1 MTARHSD
8 DESTASVAEVR
19 AMGAAIAAADTVRA
33 TTSPN
38 PWVGAVVLDSAGEI
52 IATGA
57 TNPPGGDHAEVVALR
72 AAGERARG
80 ATLVVTLEPCS
91 HHGRTPPCVDAV
103 LASGVT
109 RVVIGTLDPDPA
121 VASRGAARLREA
133 GLDVVVGVEEATVR
147 RQLRAYLHHRTT
159 GRPFVV
165 VKMATTLD
173 GRTAAPDGTSRWI
186 TGRDARADVHR
197 LRAESDAVI
206 VGAGT
211 VRADDPELTVRHVAG
226 RDPRRVVLGTAP
238 PDARCHPCLEW
249 DGPLRDLLERLGAEG
264 CLQVLVEGGAG
275 VVATFRAAHL
285 VDEWVLYVAPAVF
298 GGNDATP
305 LLAGPTA
312 PTIDAVERG
321 RIVEAVLIG
330 GDLRIVING
339 IAGPSGDEEA

>member
-1 MTARHSD
+1 
-8 DESTASVAEVR
+8 
-19 AMGAAIAAADTVRA
+19 MGAAMAAADTVRA

-38 PWVGAVVLDSAGEI
+38 PWVGAVVIDTDGTV

-103 LASGVT
+103 LASGVA

-121 VASRGAARLREA
+121 VAGRGATRLREA
-133 GLDVVVGVEEATVR
+133 GLDVVVGVEEAAVR

-186 TGRDARADVHR
+186 TGAEARADVHR
-197 LRAESDAVI
+197 LRAESDAVV

-238 PDARCHPCLEW
+238 EGARCHPCLEW
-249 DGPLRDLLERLGAEG
+249 DGPLPDLLERLGAEG

-275 VVATFRAAHL
+275 VVAEFRAAGL
-285 VDEWVLYVAPAVF
+285 VDEWVIYLAPAVF
-298 GGNDATP
+298 GGNDAAP

-330 GDLRIVING
+330 GDLRIVIDG
-339 IAGPSGDEEA
+339 IAGPTGDEED

>member
-1 MTARHSD
+1 
-8 DESTASVAEVR
+8 
-19 AMGAAIAAADTVRA
+19 MGAAMAAADTVRT

-38 PWVGAVVLDSAGEI
+38 PWVGAVVLDTTGAI
-52 IATGA
+52 VATGA

-72 AAGERARG
+72 AAGERAPG
-80 ATLVVTLEPCS
+80 STLVVTLEPCS

-103 LASGVT
+103 LAAGVA

-121 VASRGAARLREA
+121 VAGRGAERLRRA
-133 GLDVVVGVEEATVR
+133 GLDVIVGVEEPAVR

-186 TGRDARADVHR
+186 TGTEARTDVHR

-206 VGAGT
+206 VGSGT
-211 VRADDPELTVRHVAG
+211 VRADDPELTVRHVTG
-226 RDPRRVVLGTAP
+226 RDPRRIVRGTAP
-238 PDARCHPCLEW
+238 EHARCRPCLEW
-249 DGPLRDLLERLGAEG
+249 DGPLPDLLERLGGEG

-275 VVATFRAAHL
+275 VVAAFRDARL
-285 VDEWVLYVAPAVF
+285 IDEWVVYLAPAVF
-298 GGNDATP
+298 GGNDAAP

-312 PTIDAVERG
+312 PTIAAVERG

-330 GDLRIVING
+330 RDLRIVIDG
-339 IAGPSGDEEA
+339 IAGPAGDQEG

>member
-1 MTARHSD
+1 
-8 DESTASVAEVR
+8 
-19 AMGAAIAAADTVRA
+19 MGAAMAAADTVRT

-38 PWVGAVVLDSAGEI
+38 PWVGAVVLDTTGAI
-52 IATGA
+52 VATGA

-72 AAGERARG
+72 AAGERAPG
-80 ATLVVTLEPCS
+80 STLVVTLEPCS

-103 LASGVT
+103 LAAGVA

-121 VASRGAARLREA
+121 VAGRGAERLRRA
-133 GLDVVVGVEEATVR
+133 GLDVVIGVEETAVR

-186 TGRDARADVHR
+186 TGTEARTDVHR

-206 VGAGT
+206 IGAGT
-211 VRADDPELTVRHVAG
+211 VRADDPELTVRHVTG
-226 RDPRRVVLGTAP
+226 RDPQRVVLGNAP
-238 PDARCHPCLEW
+238 EHARCRPCLEW
-249 DGPLRDLLERLGAEG
+249 DGPLPDLLERLGGEG

-275 VVATFRAAHL
+275 VVAAFRDARL
-285 VDEWVLYVAPAVF
+285 IDEWVVYLAPAVF
-298 GGNDATP
+298 GGNDAAP

-312 PTIDAVERG
+312 PTISAVERG

-330 GDLRIVING
+330 GDLRIVIDG
-339 IAGPSGDEEA
+339 IAGPAGDQKG